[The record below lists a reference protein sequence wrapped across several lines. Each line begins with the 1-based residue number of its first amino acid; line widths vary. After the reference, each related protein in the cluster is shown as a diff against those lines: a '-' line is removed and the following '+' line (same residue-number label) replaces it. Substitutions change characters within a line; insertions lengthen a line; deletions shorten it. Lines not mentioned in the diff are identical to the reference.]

1 MRLKLSTLP
10 LPFTTLTTAVL
21 VLAPA
26 LVLGLFPRTNASGL
40 DRLVGAAAMVQS
52 FASAASQPVPPLW
65 RQRLGE
71 ATAQRLWRQ
80 QRRLWWQFWGGHGD
94 AGAYLVLN
102 APANLPLPANGLRV
116 DDLLVVAPDPLA
128 RQLLQDQ
135 LKVTRRAPRGMEQRC
150 SALLRQREAVLW
162 NGTALGQML
171 GPLAPVVQSVQ
182 HGCLLLRSERQ
193 ALLLQGE
200 ADATEGLLSRAPAP
214 IPEPVLQPL
223 PAPLLLELQGRRLEL
238 LTRGLLSS
246 QLVRQSLAQT
256 YGLGP
261 QQLSLLESTPFQLRL
276 RAVPSGNF
284 QAGLELQVPVGTDRA
299 RWLSLLAGLR
309 KALLD
314 QGLLEQE
321 LGPSAQA
328 LEPGGRL
335 GGGGLAL
342 VPGLRR
348 LPVAAVPRACAHPG
362 LACCRCPPG
371 RLAPAAATRG
381 HGEGLIAAGEPAPG
395 GAAVR

>member
-10 LPFTTLTTAVL
+10 LPFTTITTAVL

-135 LKVTRRAPRGMEQRC
+135 L
-150 SALLRQREAVLW
+150 
-162 NGTALGQML
+162 
-171 GPLAPVVQSVQ
+171 
-182 HGCLLLRSERQ
+182 H
-193 ALLLQGE
+193 
-200 ADATEGLLSRAPAP
+200 
-214 IPEPVLQPL
+214 
-223 PAPLLLELQGRRLEL
+223 
-238 LTRGLLSS
+238 
-246 QLVRQSLAQT
+246 
-256 YGLGP
+256 
-261 QQLSLLESTPFQLRL
+261 
-276 RAVPSGNF
+276 
-284 QAGLELQVPVGTDRA
+284 AGI
-299 RWLSLLAGLR
+299 
-309 KALLD
+309 
-314 QGLLEQE
+314 
-321 LGPSAQA
+321 
-328 LEPGGRL
+328 
-335 GGGGLAL
+335 
-342 VPGLRR
+342 
-348 LPVAAVPRACAHPG
+348 
-362 LACCRCPPG
+362 
-371 RLAPAAATRG
+371 AAAADRD
-381 HGEGLIAAGEPAPG
+381 
-395 GAAVR
+395 GAAHLVA